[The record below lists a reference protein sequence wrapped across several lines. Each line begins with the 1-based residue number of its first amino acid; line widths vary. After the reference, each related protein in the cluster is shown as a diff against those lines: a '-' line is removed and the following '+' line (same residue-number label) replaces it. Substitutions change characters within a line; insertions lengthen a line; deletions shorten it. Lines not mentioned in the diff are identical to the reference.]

1 MDGYMEIDFNGDRIG
16 LKFALPANRKFVS
29 EFRDN
34 PELIDAQGN
43 TTEVG
48 IAYLIYFGYEN
59 WCIAKKERPPYKH
72 SFEEFLDWTEDL
84 FFDPAR
90 SGLLVE
96 ISNCYKDS
104 KTLNRDKEA
113 PEPIVEDVE
122 KNEPA

>member
-1 MDGYMEIDFNGDRIG
+1 MDGYMEIDFLGDRIG

-29 EFRDN
+29 ELRDN
-34 PELIDAQGN
+34 PELIDANGN

-48 IAYLIYFGYEN
+48 IAYLIYFGYVN

-72 SFEEFLDWTEDL
+72 TFEEFLDWTEDL